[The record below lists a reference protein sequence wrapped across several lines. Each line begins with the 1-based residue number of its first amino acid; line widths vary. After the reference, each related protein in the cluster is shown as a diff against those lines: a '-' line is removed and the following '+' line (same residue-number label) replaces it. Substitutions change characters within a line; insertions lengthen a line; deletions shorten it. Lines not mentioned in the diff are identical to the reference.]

1 MAENKEK
8 EEKVTKEKK
17 ETKAKKAETKKAE
30 TKTEG
35 KKEKP
40 VKEVKV
46 EDTKKE
52 AEKEVKVEEEVKE
65 VEVEDTV
72 IVDEKDKT
80 KRMINIIAFAL
91 ILLTIVLGIVLVVK
105 KPSPKS
111 AANDFFNLS
120 IKDPVQAIVKYTI
133 SEFDVEVEKEKGKY
147 TTYKIESVGD
157 IEKENG
163 KETVKISYVKKS
175 PNSYKIE
182 QEVLDILEKKE
193 IKSDNEKYKDEFL
206 KELKLL
212 LKQKKDQL
220 EETKDVLILTRQQ
233 GERNWI
239 ISSDP
244 FI

>member
-17 ETKAKKAETKKAE
+17 ETKAKKAETKK
-30 TKTEG
+30 TEE

-52 AEKEVKVEEEVKE
+52 AEKEVKE

>member
-52 AEKEVKVEEEVKE
+52 AEKEVKE